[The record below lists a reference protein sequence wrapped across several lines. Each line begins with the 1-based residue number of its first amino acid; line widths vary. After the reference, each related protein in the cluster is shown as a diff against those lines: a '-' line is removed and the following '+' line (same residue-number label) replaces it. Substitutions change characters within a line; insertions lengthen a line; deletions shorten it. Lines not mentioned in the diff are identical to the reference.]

1 MTAMTKGMWRQ
12 WSGLTN
18 APAEMSLSPSQPAI
32 PVEPAHKRP
41 GRAGKRHRWGPLL
54 AVALLLGGC
63 AGQHTAVSSSTTTTT
78 TATSAANSSAKVR
91 SQAVL
96 DGAVNA
102 EEPGCSAAVGVEGK
116 VVWTGVRGIADLA
129 TGTKITADTVFDI
142 GSVAKQFTAT
152 AILLLVDAGRLALS
166 DPLAQYVP
174 DLPDWAATVTVAEL
188 MHQTSG
194 IPDYIGLLE
203 EQGYQS
209 TDRTTQA
216 QALQALAAAPELG
229 FRPGAHFEYSNS
241 NYLLLGEIVRRVS
254 GHPLPE
260 FLSTEVFQPLGLAMA
275 VDPVGKIPDKAVSYD
290 KGDTGSQFRVLD
302 SPWEQIGDGPSRPRP
317 ANSCDGRTTT
327 EPARWVAP
335 SCSRSSW
342 PGRWKPSPAAA
353 TATAQASS
361 RAPTARSNTAA
372 AGRGSSPS
380 FASAV
385 TGGPRW
391 PSAATPK
398 SRTRNDGR
406 RTGTSLDVASGRSL
420 LQPDASFPCAA
431 LAVGIIIQLWRNRPS

>member
-1 MTAMTKGMWRQ
+1 MTKGMWRQ

-63 AGQHTAVSSSTTTTT
+63 AGQHTAVSSSTTTT
-78 TATSAANSSAKVR
+78 ATGAANSGVRVR

-129 TGTKITADTVFDI
+129 NGTKITADTVFDI
-142 GSVAKQFTAT
+142 GSVSKQFTAT
-152 AILLLVDAGRLALS
+152 AILLLVNAGRLALG

-260 FLSTEVFQPLGLAMA
+260 FLSTEVFQPLGLAMV
-275 VDPVGKIPDKAVSYD
+275 VDPVGKIPEKAVSYD
-290 KGDTGSQFRVLD
+290 KGDNGSQFRVLD
-302 SPWEQIGDGPSRPRP
+302 SPWEQIGDGAIQTTPSQLV
-317 ANSCDGRTTT
+317 
-327 EPARWVAP
+327 RWAD
-335 SCSRSSW
+335 
-342 PGRWKPSPAAA
+342 
-353 TATAQASS
+353 
-361 RAPTARSNTAA
+361 NY
-372 AGRGSSPS
+372 
-380 FASAV
+380 
-385 TGGPRW
+385 
-391 PSAATPK
+391 
-398 SRTRNDGR
+398 
-406 RTGTSLDVASGRSL
+406 RTGTVGGPKLLDEQLAGAVETEPGGGDRYGAGIFSRADGTLEHSGSWAGFITEFRISSDRRTAVAVSCNTEKQDPETMADALGR
-420 LQPDASFPCAA
+420 
-431 LAVGIIIQLWRNRPS
+431 LWM